1 MVEIANF
8 YTTEDR
14 AVIKAL
20 LVLPCYV
27 HSPAR
32 GSADISD
39 KAWEW
44 TVYSVVR
51 LWRAPTMINRT
62 SFHVF
67 F

>member
-8 YTTEDR
+8 ITTEDR
-14 AVIKAL
+14 AVTKRSL
-20 LVLPCYV
+20 SCRVMSTPRR
-27 HSPAR
+27 R